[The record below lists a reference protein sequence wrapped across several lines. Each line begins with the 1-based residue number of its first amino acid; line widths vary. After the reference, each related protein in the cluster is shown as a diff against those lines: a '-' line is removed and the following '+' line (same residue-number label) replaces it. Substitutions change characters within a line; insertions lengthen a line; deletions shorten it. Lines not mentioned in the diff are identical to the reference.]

1 MCCFVDFFLKKMINK
16 KILKNNIVFIS
27 QNLKTFSTACIGF
40 WIKAGSRF
48 EPVSLAGISHFTE
61 HLVFK
66 GTKKFSTQEI
76 SCTFDRMG
84 AYINAFTERENVCF
98 YCTIPVA
105 ENKNKNLSNAL
116 DVLCELTE
124 NAVFPEDEFFREKLV
139 VQNEISALED
149 DCDEKALDVLAN
161 SMWPNQKISRSITG
175 SIDDVENI
183 SRTMVLDWYK
193 KFFANGELIVIAA
206 GNLDENLIEEKLNK
220 MNVHKKVL
228 NFPDESYF
236 ESDLK
241 WSSGNKITKSHFK
254 QIQFFEAYNI
264 KLPFKMKDFFVGAVF
279 NAFAGDSM
287 SSRLFNQIRE
297 KMALCY
303 NVFSFFTF
311 YENAAVWC
319 ASASCDK
326 KNIAV
331 LKSKM
336 ESVISNFLTE
346 EISDFEYENAVEHV
360 CGEEI
365 IGSEDPEYLMKRL
378 QNYNSLGFDLL
389 ETADICKCIR
399 SVSKNDIIEFTKNLI
414 VSEKKCQL
422 IYGSKS
428 IK

>member
-1 MCCFVDFFLKKMINK
+1 
-16 KILKNNIVFIS
+16 
-27 QNLKTFSTACIGF
+27 
-40 WIKAGSRF
+40 
-48 EPVSLAGISHFTE
+48 
-61 HLVFK
+61 
-66 GTKKFSTQEI
+66 
-76 SCTFDRMG
+76 MG

-105 ENKNKNLSNAL
+105 ENKNKNLSKAL

-139 VQNEISALED
+139 VQNEISSLED

-161 SMWPNQKISRSITG
+161 SIWPNQTISRSITG
-175 SIDDVENI
+175 SIDDVENL

-220 MNVHKKVL
+220 MNVHRKVL
-228 NFPDESYF
+228 NFPDEYYF
-236 ESDLK
+236 ENDLK

-331 LKSKM
+331 LKSQM
-336 ESVISNFLTE
+336 ESVISNFLTK

-389 ETADICKCIR
+389 ETSEICKCIR

>member
-1 MCCFVDFFLKKMINK
+1 MINK
-16 KILKNNIVFIS
+16 KILKNNIVLIS

-40 WIKAGSRF
+40 WIKTGSRF
-48 EPVSLAGISHFTE
+48 EPLSLAGISHFTE

-105 ENKNKNLSNAL
+105 ENKNKNLSKAL

-139 VQNEISALED
+139 VQNEISSLED

-161 SMWPNQKISRSITG
+161 SIWPNQTISRSITG
-175 SIDDVENI
+175 SIDDVENL

-228 NFPDESYF
+228 NFPDEYYF
-236 ESDLK
+236 ENDLK

-331 LKSKM
+331 LKSQM
-336 ESVISNFLTE
+336 ESVISNFLTK

-389 ETADICKCIR
+389 ETSEICKCIR

>member
-1 MCCFVDFFLKKMINK
+1 MINK